1 MSYQRDRTIYKHL
14 SGYIEGGYTGYNGP
28 PKWLSPNKLKKT
40 YPIAQIISSARR
52 FEADGEIENG
62 RQLREIAA
70 ARIKWNSRWYKSLQ
84 RRPDVYS

>member
-40 YPIAQIISSARR
+40 YPIAQIIAAARR

-62 RQLREIAA
+62 MNLRKLAA
-70 ARIKWNSRWYKSLQ
+70 KRVRITSKWYRTLQ
-84 RRPDVYS
+84 RRMT